1 MALCRPFPL
10 RAPKGSLRAVH
21 TYACR
26 REKHRVSRVVVASPR
41 VVTVETLLKVTE
53 APYAE
58 RVLLLDRVHVVLGV
72 DNELR
77 TQISRSNRSVVE
89 ALPNVPR
96 PRLQVP
102 NTG

>member
-1 MALCRPFPL
+1 M
-10 RAPKGSLRAVH
+10 
-21 TYACR
+21 
-26 REKHRVSRVVVASPR
+26 VASPR

-53 APYAE
+53 APNAE

-89 ALPNVPR
+89 ALPTVPR